1 MVFVGEERR
10 EIVADLVT
18 AFDEI
23 KGGGTSRLVTL
34 VSMPGWGKTRIIQEF
49 YSSLALEQNEPHYWP
64 DSLVVIEDGEE
75 GILGARKLV
84 HPAHMTERPDGAALD
99 YMWWG
104 ISCKKDP
111 NSSNLEEV
119 LDRAAEQVAN
129 HALGRQSLEELKGEF
144 LGASVD
150 LSTNLLS
157 VLGLVGL
164 VVFPPLGAAG
174 TIVGA
179 AKFAWDRREAFQRTK
194 TALAERRAKGRPID
208 LATSREEADDQLVR
222 FLTRWSAKVPMV
234 IVLDDAQWATERT
247 ISVLNQLLTSNE
259 SRVLIVATTWPHE
272 VSTINALGGHAHHF
286 QERWADWQQRLP
298 ERVSQ
303 VVLEPF
309 NDADAGELF
318 DAELPGVDS
327 VTKAKVLA
335 RVDHNPLVL
344 RLCLRVFGEE
354 IQSGDFNEDL
364 IPNSVEDAFRLIWKE
379 FPKPIQ
385 QFLALAAHLG
395 QDYFVDL
402 LDEVTTATLSE
413 GARKLAT
420 KSAELNWVKSI
431 DEILQSFGEVTL
443 FDITV
448 SSDAYKKATKDHK
461 ILRAGLQ
468 TFTSSED
475 FEALSNQAKIILL
488 QAELRL
494 AKTHRDMD
502 PILAAEAGLRLRQ
515 LHAEAFH
522 FTKQETCL
530 EDALELLAG
539 QLDTDFGFKL
549 RSVLG
554 LTKSDLGKLE
564 EAESVQNALLE
575 DQIRIFGAKDPI
587 TLGTQNNLAVVLT
600 SLGRHE
606 DAMSIFQIVLDARKT
621 VLKADHPDIF
631 RAAVNLAHV
640 MGLLGDDQRSL
651 LLLRELLASLT
662 ESLGAD
668 HPDVISLEEN
678 IALSLNRLHHNEAA
692 LELQTKV
699 LRVREITFGPEH
711 PETLQA
717 RCNFAIT
724 LSILNRNRESLE
736 MHRLNMSS
744 SLVILQPENPGAL
757 LFKYNFAYCSL
768 LNLINEGAIYQDVI
782 DLLLSC
788 LDDHS
793 RILGIDH
800 PQTLSVLNGV
810 AWAFANVGDDERALE
825 LRRRVFD
832 DRLRVL
838 GADHPDTFWAKSNIA
853 QTLRKHGCDEDA
865 LLLQREVLKDR
876 MRVIGPNHPDTL
888 SAKWIIAATLRTLN
902 RYEEEFEIR
911 TQILEDSIQTLELDD
926 LDILSAR
933 TNLVSPME
941 HLGRDEDLLKLRLE
955 ILDHRLRVSGTE
967 HLDTLG
973 AKWDLADALDKLGR
987 HQESFDM
994 RNQILEDSIRTL
1006 EPDDHIILR
1015 ARANLGISLGRLGR
1029 HEEAIDFQRQ
1039 VVGDFHRVFGPED
1052 PDLWEAQ
1059 RFLGISLQS
1068 VGRFVEAIELQ
1079 SSAVNMLEKSLG
1091 SKHIRTLQARNSL
1104 GVTMFKF
1111 GKLEAA
1117 ATLQFELVSDEVEVL
1132 GIHHRDT
1139 FLYQC
1144 NLANT
1149 LRELGRLDE
1158 AIELHRQAVGG
1169 LEKVLGS
1176 VHPNT
1181 LGSRCELAK
1190 TFRSLGQTTKALEI
1204 LNQTSE
1210 DFLRVLGGNH
1220 PDTLEARLEVLKT
1233 LYQARLTS
1241 NLVSKIESLESECLS
1256 LLGGENVLSKE
1267 IQLLAVVVK
1276 MDS

>member
-475 FEALSNQAKIILL
+475 FEALSKQANMIVWG
-488 QAELRL
+488 QQLRL
-494 AKTHRDMD
+494 AIDYDDLDSTKAARVA
-502 PILAAEAGLRLRQ
+502 LKLAEAHTSTFEYYLAITVVHHSRKL
-515 LHAEAFH
+515 AEA
-522 FTKQETCL
+522 TSE
-530 EDALELLAG
+530 
-539 QLDTDFGFKL
+539 
-549 RSVLG
+549 LG
-554 LTKSDLGKLE
+554 LT
-564 EAESVQNALLE
+564 
-575 DQIRIFGAKDPI
+575 IRA
-587 TLGTQNNLAVVLT
+587 TA
-600 SLGRHE
+600 
-606 DAMSIFQIVLDARKT
+606 AMYLSE
-621 VLKADHPDIF
+621 
-631 RAAVNLAHV
+631 
-640 MGLLGDDQRSL
+640 MGCL
-651 LLLRELLASLT
+651 
-662 ESLGAD
+662 
-668 HPDVISLEEN
+668 
-678 IALSLNRLHHNEAA
+678 NEA
-692 LELQTKV
+692 
-699 LRVREITFGPEH
+699 
-711 PETLQA
+711 
-717 RCNFAIT
+717 
-724 LSILNRNRESLE
+724 LE
-736 MHRLNMSS
+736 MQQHLIVDYE
-744 SLVILQPENPGAL
+744 LV
-757 LFKYNFAYCSL
+757 
-768 LNLINEGAIYQDVI
+768 
-782 DLLLSC
+782 
-788 LDDHS
+788 
-793 RILGIDH
+793 LGIDH
-800 PQTLSVLNGV
+800 PATLWGRNNLGNTLRDLGKH
-810 AWAFANVGDDERALE
+810 NEALE
-825 LRRRVFD
+825 LERKLLD
-832 DRLRVL
+832 DRIRLL
-838 GADHPDTFWAKSNIA
+838 GADHPDTLVSRSNLGI
-853 QTLRKHGCDEDA
+853 TLGVLGRLEEALEMRRQLLDDRLRLLGPEHPDA
-865 LLLQREVLKDR
+865 LWSRLGV
-876 MRVIGPNHPDTL
+876 
-888 SAKWIIAATLRTLN
+888 AATLGGLGR
-902 RYEEEFEIR
+902 
-911 TQILEDSIQTLELDD
+911 LEDSLEMTFQVIADYVRILGIDNPSTLWSRSV
-926 LDILSAR
+926 LSS
-933 TNLVSPME
+933 T
-941 HLGRDEDLLKLRLE
+941 
-955 ILDHRLRVSGTE
+955 
-967 HLDTLG
+967 
-973 AKWDLADALDKLGR
+973 
-987 HQESFDM
+987 
-994 RNQILEDSIRTL
+994 
-1006 EPDDHIILR
+1006 LR
-1015 ARANLGISLGRLGR
+1015 A
-1029 HEEAIDFQRQ
+1029 
-1039 VVGDFHRVFGPED
+1039 
-1052 PDLWEAQ
+1052 
-1059 RFLGISLQS
+1059 
-1068 VGRFVEAIELQ
+1068 
-1079 SSAVNMLEKSLG
+1079 
-1091 SKHIRTLQARNSL
+1091 
-1104 GVTMFKF
+1104 
-1111 GKLEAA
+1111 
-1117 ATLQFELVSDEVEVL
+1117 
-1132 GIHHRDT
+1132 
-1139 FLYQC
+1139 
-1144 NLANT
+1144 
-1149 LRELGRLDE
+1149 LGRLDE
-1158 AIELHRQAVGG
+1158 A
-1169 LEKVLGS
+1169 LEAE
-1176 VHPNT
+1176 
-1181 LGSRCELAK
+1181 CELLEDRVRILGTDHPA
-1190 TFRSLGQTTKALEI
+1190 TFESRTNLATTLRALGRLDEALEI
-1204 LNQTSE
+1204 QQQVLKDRLHVFGAEHPGTLWARNNLAITLKDLGRLDEALEIHHQLLQDRLRTFGANHSATQASKENLSITLKDLGRLDEALEIQQQVLEYRLRTLGADNLGTFRIRHNLAITVNKLGRLNEALEMERELLE
-1210 DFLRVLGGNH
+1210 DRFRILGADHPHTLMSRNNLAVTLKDLGRLEEACEIHQLLLEDRLRILGAEH
-1220 PDTLEARLEVLKT
+1220 PDTLSSRNNLAVTLKDLGRLEDCLEMERDLLKERLRILGADHPHT
-1233 LYQARLTS
+1233 LMSRNHLAITVRDLGRLT
-1241 NLVSKIESLESECLS
+1241 EAEAMLED
-1256 LLGGENVLSKE
+1256 LLGDCWRVLSDQHPLTKGIIE
-1267 IQLLAVVVK
+1267 TLNHLR
-1276 MDS
+1276 S